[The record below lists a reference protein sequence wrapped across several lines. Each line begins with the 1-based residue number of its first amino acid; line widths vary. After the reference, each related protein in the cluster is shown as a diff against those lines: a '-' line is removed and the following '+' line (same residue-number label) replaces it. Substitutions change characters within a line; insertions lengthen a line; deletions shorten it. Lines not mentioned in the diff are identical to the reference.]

1 MKKIFYFLIIL
12 ISSLFFLA
20 IPSLAIIKT
29 SGEMIINYHEPLF
42 SSSTVWYPGLTLR
55 NTIEV
60 KNTGKSTRSLG
71 IKATNTSQIE
81 KLAEALILKVDENGR
96 YVFGDNEDK
105 TLKDFWNKGDFEVA
119 NLGPY
124 ETKTIG
130 FTISMPGSLGNEYQ
144 GKEAKFDLMIGFLNQ
159 SSVIFTASSGD
170 GGKIT
175 NILGITTSSTK
186 LTLTPQPSFQPKSTT
201 TIINAGQVKGVTTK
215 NLSKYIF
222 PIVLLILLILLILYF
237 YKKRK
242 IGGSERA

>member
-12 ISSLFFLA
+12 ISGLFFLA

-81 KLAEALILKVDENGR
+81 RLAEALMLKVDENGR

-119 NLGPY
+119 DLGPY

-130 FTISMPGSLGNEYQ
+130 FTISMPGSLSNEYQ
-144 GKEAKFDLMIGFLNQ
+144 GREVKFDLMIGFLNQ
-159 SSVIFTASSGD
+159 SSTSPTDA
-170 GGKIT
+170 GKI
-175 NILGITTSSTK
+175 LGLSTQTVG
-186 LTLTPQPSFQPKSTT
+186 LPSTPPVKSTLSD
-201 TIINAGQVKGVTTK
+201 K
-215 NLSKYIF
+215 N
-222 PIVLLILLILLILYF
+222 F
-237 YKKRK
+237 YKYFAIFIAFTSIIASLLLQKRDTFWLFRK
-242 IGGSERA
+242 KLFKK